1 MNIFF
6 KQSNLIVVYLL
17 VALLTLGTS
26 GYMLIEGWSFIE
38 ALYMTVITMTTIGFT
53 EVRPL
58 STTGR
63 IFTLGLIVF
72 GVITATYSI
81 SMVIELFTSAE
92 FQEQL
97 HSRRRRKE
105 LSKITN
111 HCIICG
117 FGRMGRSLAS
127 EMKTR
132 NAAFVVIDQNSE
144 VIERCHHL
152 GFLAILGNA
161 ADERI
166 LREAGIEQAS
176 SLIAAANSDA
186 ENVFIVL
193 TAKSMKPDLQIIA
206 RCNSEASI
214 PKFEKAG
221 ASTVISPYIIAG
233 RRIAQMLT
241 HPNVTN
247 FLDGMLEFGGQQM
260 RLEEFVIGQNSALAG
275 LTLREAKLKAAV
287 LAVYHPEQT
296 LISHPNAETKLLPG
310 AAIIVM
316 GLDQELNKLAQIVKG
331 QF

>member
-1 MNIFF
+1 VNIFF

-17 VALLTLGTS
+17 VTLLTLGTS

-38 ALYMTVITMTTIGFT
+38 ALYMTVITITTIGFT

-97 HSRRRRKE
+97 YNRRRRKE
-105 LSKITN
+105 LAKITH

-144 VIERCHHL
+144 VIERCHLL
-152 GFLAILGNA
+152 GFPAILGNA

-166 LREAGIEQAS
+166 LGEAGIEQAS

-287 LAVYHPEQT
+287 LAVYHPEQM

-331 QF
+331 